1 MEATLPVE
9 TRLQQARRL
18 HANGEDKAAT
28 DAWLAVLR
36 TDPTQFEALNSL
48 GCLASATG
56 HRTAARS
63 AWRQAVQCQP
73 DNPVGRVNLGN
84 LLLEDEDIN
93 GACQQFQAA
102 LGVDPDFPGAHQ
114 GLARVL
120 AERGDEAA
128 AWHRQKGFTGHAVVS
143 KPYRGSGLGV
153 PALLLVSAMG
163 GNVPVQGWLNDHIFA
178 VTALYTEFFD
188 PAHSL
193 PPHALIVNAIG
204 DADLC
209 GDALTAAEAIVARSK
224 APVINPPTLIKQTGR
239 AANARRLA
247 AVPGVVA
254 PRITPLTRAA
264 LLAAHDLCYPLLV
277 RVPGQHTG
285 RHFLRVGSQAELA
298 SAVAT
303 LPGTDL
309 LAMQYFDA
317 RGPDGLARKYRVMF
331 VDGRLYPLHLALSAH
346 WKVHYFTAHM
356 AAVAAHRDEECRF
369 LLDIGG
375 VLGDRAMSALAAIA
389 AALGLDYAGIDFALT
404 PDRDVLLFE
413 ANATMVV
420 NPPDAGPMWDYRRP
434 AVDSDRAGCVALAVT
449 ARGGWVS
456 PVVADQPGRLIR

>member
-9 TRLQQARRL
+9 TTLQRARRL
-18 HANGEDKAAT
+18 HAHGEDKAAT
-28 DAWLAVLR
+28 DAWLAVLQ

-56 HRTAARS
+56 RRTAART
-63 AWRQAVQCQP
+63 AWRQAVRCHP
-73 DNPVGRVNLGN
+73 GNPVGWVNLGN
-84 LLLEDEDIN
+84 LLLEDEDID

-102 LGVDPDFPGAHQ
+102 LSVSPDFPQAHQ

-128 AWHRQKGFTGHAVVS
+128 VLHRRKGFTGHAVVS
-143 KPYRGSGLGV
+143 KPYRGPGLGTPV
-153 PALLLVSAMG
+153 LLLVSAMG
-163 GNVPVQGWLNDHIFA
+163 GNVPTRGWLDDHSFA
-178 VTALYTEFFD
+178 VTALHTEFFD
-188 PAHSL
+188 PAQSL

-209 GDALTAAEAIVARSK
+209 VEALAAAEQIIAHSE
-224 APVINPPTLIKQTGR
+224 APVINPPALVKQTSR
-239 AANARRLA
+239 AANAWRLA
-247 AVPGVVA
+247 VIPGVVA

-264 LLAAHDLCYPLLV
+264 LLAANDLCYPLLV

-285 RHFLRVGSQAELA
+285 RHFLRVESQAALA
-298 SAVAT
+298 PAVAT

-309 LAMQYFDA
+309 LAVQYLDA

-331 VDGRLYPLHLALSAH
+331 IEGRLYPLHLALSAD
-346 WKVHYFTAHM
+346 WKVHYFTADM
-356 AAVAAHRDEECRF
+356 AAVAAHRDEERRF
-369 LLDIGG
+369 LQDMSG
-375 VLGDRAMSALAAIA
+375 VLGDRAMRALAAVA

-404 PDRDVLLFE
+404 PDGDVLLFE

-420 NPPDAGPMWDYRRP
+420 NPPDADPMWNYRR
-434 AVDSDRAGCVALAVT
+434 LAVAAIT
-449 ARGGWVS
+449 QALRRLLSRQAAAGS
-456 PVVADQPGRLIR
+456 ALSSLSSLVA